1 MKLTTFFKLK
11 KPEGVDVVNVDDFND
26 NFDTI
31 DAALNEAASKSG
43 DMSEGLVFATTASSR
58 SALNS
63 GDSLATILSKL
74 MKWLSDLKTG
84 AFNTVVNN
92 DTTTAAGY
100 VADARVVAE
109 HGTEIDGIDTRV
121 SALETSFPAG
131 CDTIYQGSVTAGVTP
146 TAKTPSALAAAYTAV
161 KNFWIHNDRVGSAAA
176 ADVRN
181 GRTFTNNSAVG
192 QEGTMPDLTASNF
205 TGAHSATAAGAASN
219 YTVKAGKAGYVA
231 NGTTVNSL
239 AAATSPTIAT
249 TAETGTKVINIKPGY
264 YNKISVNQTLA
275 YQAGQASA
283 TLLWSHAGRGDNT
296 ARDESKNVWYRES
309 AQATATKTQTV
320 SIQWTVRNWQATT
333 AKVSYFIG
341 SSETIISEAEGV
353 NSGTKTVN
361 LLAGQK
367 LKLRCYGQDGANGV
381 DQHSAAC
388 CIVF

>member
-84 AFNTVVNN
+84 AFNTVANN

-100 VADARVVAE
+100 VADARVVAA

-181 GRTFTNNSAVG
+181 GRTFTNDSAVG

-219 YTVKAGKAGYVA
+219 YTVKASRAGYVP

-264 YNKISVNQTLA
+264 YNKISVNQTFAYEAGLA
-275 YQAGQASA
+275 KGAPNSLVLQGQFKRNHGTTSDSTYSVTFPSGLIGNYTMCTINTNTNSSFNIGGHTSGSFTLTSSSSITITASSPTSESYDISWKI
-283 TLLWSHAGRGDNT
+283 TLTR
-296 ARDESKNVWYRES
+296 
-309 AQATATKTQTV
+309 
-320 SIQWTVRNWQATT
+320 
-333 AKVSYFIG
+333 
-341 SSETIISEAEGV
+341 
-353 NSGTKTVN
+353 
-361 LLAGQK
+361 
-367 LKLRCYGQDGANGV
+367 
-381 DQHSAAC
+381 
-388 CIVF
+388 

>member
-11 KPEGVDVVNVDDFND
+11 KPEGMDVVNVDDFND
-26 NFDTI
+26 NADII

-181 GRTFTNNSAVG
+181 GRTFTNDSAVG

-219 YTVKAGKAGYVA
+219 YTVKAGKAGYVP

-264 YNKISVNQTLA
+264 YNKISVNQTFA
-275 YQAGQASA
+275 YNAGVAAGSVLTYIDSFGERTTKTFNDSAYSKYLFVVSGEGEVRIDNCMASGTSYNGTY
-283 TLLWSHAGRGDNT
+283 TLLRKNTINDVCPQRIFTITRGSGIT
-296 ARDESKNVWYRES
+296 I
-309 AQATATKTQTV
+309 V
-320 SIQWTVRNWQATT
+320 SGDRSLWTVFGM
-333 AKVSYFIG
+333 K
-341 SSETIISEAEGV
+341 
-353 NSGTKTVN
+353 
-361 LLAGQK
+361 
-367 LKLRCYGQDGANGV
+367 
-381 DQHSAAC
+381 
-388 CIVF
+388 

>member
-11 KPEGVDVVNVDDFND
+11 KPEGVDTVNVDDFND

-58 SALNS
+58 IALNS

-84 AFNTVVNN
+84 AFNTVANN

-181 GRTFTNNSAVG
+181 GRTFTNDSAVG

-219 YTVKAGKAGYVA
+219 YTVKASKAGYVP

-264 YNKISVNQTLA
+264 YNKISVNQTYA
-275 YQAGQASA
+275 YNAGKSA
-283 TLLWSHAGRGDNT
+283 AVT
-296 ARDESKNVWYRES
+296 
-309 AQATATKTQTV
+309 TQTGSFSMGHWYYDCTFTLNAGNFDSV
-320 SIQWTVRNWQATT
+320 SVTSTLVPSGSIDAGDMYVQCGSTRKDFT
-333 AKVSYFIG
+333 AANQTQTITGCKGKAIVIGCKAWHGKDSYHDFR
-341 SSETIISEAEGV
+341 
-353 NSGTKTVN
+353 GTYTLSV
-361 LLAGQK
+361 
-367 LKLRCYGQDGANGV
+367 
-381 DQHSAAC
+381 
-388 CIVF
+388 